1 MKLFAVRD
9 DTDPHRKDLAYLFY
23 YESAK
28 QFYIELP
35 DRADPWE
42 TPILLSTF
50 AERKEYTVG
59 PEWSFRWVQNRIVP
73 RERQNIWQ
81 ILRDNGLETYDEF
94 SLLMLA
100 MGRCA
105 QDDYYLAPIKEDSM
119 PKSILKRF
127 QKHVSDALSLKDFR
141 LLVFF
146 QNGTVKLHSLKA
158 YFQTQPEFGILLRK
172 PEFFPMWKVL
182 PGGYGISWDVGM
194 NLSYDWLYR
203 NGRSLPVHTD
213 VFQDFVQQ
221 CIISTQEAADLLDCS
236 RQNIDDLTKRG
247 KLLPIKS
254 SEKQTLYLKSEVLK
268 RTWK

>member
-35 DRADPWE
+35 AHADPWE

-50 AERKEYTVG
+50 AERKEYTIG
-59 PEWSFRWVQNRIVP
+59 PEWSFRWVRNRIVP
-73 RERQNIWQ
+73 RERQNIGQ
-81 ILRDNGLETYDEF
+81 ILRDNGLEAYDEF

-105 QDDYYLAPIKEDSM
+105 QDDYYLAPIREDSL
-119 PKSILKRF
+119 PKSILRRF
-127 QKHVSDALSLKDFR
+127 QKHVSDALSLKEFH

-146 QNGTVKLHSLKA
+146 QNGTVKLCSLEA
-158 YFQTQPEFGILLRK
+158 YFQTRPEFSILLRR
-172 PEFFPMWKVL
+172 PDYFPMWKVL

-194 NLSYDWLYR
+194 NLSYDWLYQ
-203 NGRSLPVHTD
+203 NGRSLPVHAD
-213 VFQDFVQQ
+213 AFQDFVQQ
-221 CIISTQEAADLLDCS
+221 CVVSTQEAADLLDCS
-236 RQNIDDLTKRG
+236 RQNIDDLTKRE

-254 SEKQTLYLKSEVLK
+254 FEKQTLYLKSDVLK
-268 RTWK
+268 RSWK